1 VNKAG
6 AGGLNR
12 QAYDKDRFL
21 LWVVVSCSLPFAQ
34 LVNNTYVKTSSL
46 SQRLAVANLADAFCA
61 GSICAPGHELL
72 PEISLLDL
80 QKVRRSYARLRARNS
95 ALIWLSW

>member
-1 VNKAG
+1 
-6 AGGLNR
+6 
-12 QAYDKDRFL
+12 
-21 LWVVVSCSLPFAQ
+21 

-80 QKVRRSYARLRARNS
+80 QKVLASKKFVDLMHDFAPGIPR
-95 ALIWLSW
+95 